1 MHIILNFGLSFHF
14 HNKKYSLGVTTSRKL
29 SVYLHRN
36 IFNNG
41 KKPIHGDLMSI
52 TVRARI
58 KDGIIYPKED
68 LNISEGD
75 VTVTIEESI
84 TNQLAGSLKL
94 KDRKIMQEI
103 LEMDIAWD

>member
-1 MHIILNFGLSFHF
+1 VLRDEALKGKNQE
-14 HNKKYSLGVTTSRKL
+14 YSNSYTK
-29 SVYLHRN
+29 
-36 IFNNG
+36 IFKNG
-41 KKPIHGDLMSI
+41 KKPIYGDLMSI

-68 LNISEGD
+68 LHLKEGD

-103 LEMDIAWD
+103 LEMDILWD